1 MSRIDR
7 VGSVSL
13 ETTIRKA
20 ALLLDLIF
28 LSASSQ
34 AGSVHRRLATA
45 AAALTNRKLQDE
57 ANAALIDLS
66 SFDLPNFS
74 EHDDATN
81 ETPAGATALHDRLSR
96 ADGMFMSSDEYT
108 GAYSA
113 LLKNTIRWLSSLD
126 AQNET
131 PLRGMPVALCG
142 ASSRGAGSLRGQPA
156 LAQLLGELGAHVIPQ
171 YLELGTA
178 ASLLDENGQLR
189 QRFERQLVEGCL
201 IKLVEAGK
209 ARRSQRLLAVQ

>member
-1 MSRIDR
+1 LI
-7 VGSVSL
+7 
-13 ETTIRKA
+13 
-20 ALLLDLIF
+20 DLIF

-34 AGSVHRRLATA
+34 IGSVHRRLATA
-45 AAALTNRKLQDE
+45 AAALTNRNFRNE
-57 ANAALIDLS
+57 AKATLIDLNS
-66 SFDLPNFS
+66 LDLPNFS
-74 EHDDATN
+74 EHDDATD
-81 ETPAGATALHDRLSR
+81 ETPFDATVLRNRLSR

-113 LLKNTIRWLSSLD
+113 LLKNTIRWFSSLD

-156 LAQLLGELGAHVIPQ
+156 LAQLLSELGAHVIPQ

-178 ASLLDENGQLR
+178 ASLLNDKGQLH

-201 IKLVEAGK
+201 TKLVEAGK
-209 ARRSQRLLAVQ
+209 ARHSQRILAVQ

>member
-1 MSRIDR
+1 M
-7 VGSVSL
+7 
-13 ETTIRKA
+13 
-20 ALLLDLIF
+20 LDLIF

-34 AGSVHRRLATA
+34 TGSVHRRLAAA
-45 AAALTNRKLQDE
+45 AAALTNHKLQVE
-57 ANAALIDLS
+57 ANATLIDLS
-66 SFDLPNFS
+66 RLDLPNFS

-81 ETPAGATALHDRLSR
+81 EAPVDAAVLRNRLSR

-108 GAYSA
+108 GTYSA
-113 LLKNTIRWLSSLD
+113 LLKNTVRWLSSLD
-126 AQNET
+126 AQSET

-171 YLELGTA
+171 YLELGTTV
-178 ASLLDENGQLR
+178 SLLDDKGRLH

-201 IKLVEAGK
+201 AKLVEAAK
-209 ARRSQRLLAVQ
+209 ARRSLRGLAVQ